1 MIKIVNI
8 MSKEL
13 LLASRSGYETF
24 MPIVYLIL
32 IMTFFNVAISYVSN
46 DIIVELV
53 PLMIW
58 VSCLLICILNLET
71 VFKDDFDDGS
81 LELFIIHSG
90 VIEFEILA
98 KIFAHW
104 VLSNLPVVIIAPLIA
119 LGLGVTANTSLI
131 LFLSLLV
138 GTPSMSLIGAIAAA
152 LTVSLRKNKILI
164 SLMVLPLYLPILIF
178 ATSAVSN
185 SYFNLNYETELL
197 MLVIL
202 LLIFI
207 LIAPLACNKALRISL
222 D

>member
-13 LLASRSGYETF
+13 LLASRSGYEAL

-119 LGLGVTANTSLI
+119 LGLSLI
-131 LFLSLLV
+131 H
-138 GTPSMSLIGAIAAA
+138 I
-152 LTVSLRKNKILI
+152 
-164 SLMVLPLYLPILIF
+164 
-178 ATSAVSN
+178 
-185 SYFNLNYETELL
+185 
-197 MLVIL
+197 
-202 LLIFI
+202 
-207 LIAPLACNKALRISL
+207 
-222 D
+222 

>member
-138 GTPSMSLIGAIAAA
+138 GTPSMS
-152 LTVSLRKNKILI
+152 
-164 SLMVLPLYLPILIF
+164 
-178 ATSAVSN
+178 
-185 SYFNLNYETELL
+185 
-197 MLVIL
+197 
-202 LLIFI
+202 
-207 LIAPLACNKALRISL
+207 
-222 D
+222 

>member
-81 LELFIIHSG
+81 FTI
-90 VIEFEILA
+90 
-98 KIFAHW
+98 
-104 VLSNLPVVIIAPLIA
+104 
-119 LGLGVTANTSLI
+119 
-131 LFLSLLV
+131 
-138 GTPSMSLIGAIAAA
+138 
-152 LTVSLRKNKILI
+152 
-164 SLMVLPLYLPILIF
+164 
-178 ATSAVSN
+178 
-185 SYFNLNYETELL
+185 
-197 MLVIL
+197 
-202 LLIFI
+202 
-207 LIAPLACNKALRISL
+207 
-222 D
+222 